1 MIASL
6 KGFLQY
12 KSHSR
17 LIVEVAGVGYDIA
30 FCRAGLSR
38 LPEIGGEVF
47 LHIYTHVREDAISLY
62 GFLEAEARE
71 LFVVLLGVSGVGPK
85 LALNILSAAAP
96 AELARAIMSDDLA
109 ALVKL
114 PGVGKKTAERLC
126 LELKDKVRDFA
137 DRSIDETSASAEIS
151 SGSETAQDVI
161 SALIN
166 LGYPPAQAEKAMQ
179 KVVAGLPAGLP
190 EPPIEEILRLTL
202 RSLA

>member
-6 KGFLQY
+6 KGILQY
-12 KSHSR
+12 KSPNR

-38 LPEIGGEVF
+38 LPETGGEIF
-47 LHIYTHVREDAISLY
+47 LHIYTHVREDAISLF

-85 LALNILSAAAP
+85 LALNILSTAPP

-137 DRSIDETSASAEIS
+137 DLSNDKTPVGIETS

-166 LGYPPAQAEKAMQ
+166 LGYPPAQAEKALQ
-179 KVVAGLPAGLP
+179 KIVAGLPAGLP

>member
-6 KGFLQY
+6 KGILQY
-12 KSHSR
+12 KSSGR
-17 LIVEVAGVGYDIA
+17 LIVEVAGVGYDVA
-30 FCRAGLSR
+30 FCREGMSR
-38 LPEIGGEVF
+38 LPETGGEIF
-47 LHIYTHVREDAISLY
+47 LHIYTNVREDAIALY
-62 GFLEAEARE
+62 GFLEVEARE

-96 AELARAIMSDDLA
+96 AQLARAIMSDDLA

-137 DRSIDETSASAEIS
+137 DLSADETPASAEKS
-151 SGSETAQDVI
+151 PGSETSQDVI
-161 SALIN
+161 SALVN
-166 LGYPPAQAEKAMQ
+166 LGYPAAQAEKALK
-179 KVVAGLPAGLP
+179 KVVAGRPAGEP

>member
-6 KGFLQY
+6 KGILQY
-12 KSHSR
+12 KSPGR
-17 LIVEVAGVGYDIA
+17 LIVEVAGVGYDVA
-30 FCRAGLSR
+30 FCREGMSR
-38 LPEIGGEVF
+38 LPETGGEIF
-47 LHIYTHVREDAISLY
+47 LHIYTNVREDAISLY
-62 GFLEAEARE
+62 GFLETEARE

-96 AELARAIMSDDLA
+96 AQLARAIMSDDLA
-109 ALVKL
+109 VLVKL

-126 LELKDKVRDFA
+126 LELKDKVRDFV
-137 DRSIDETSASAEIS
+137 DLSVNETPAGAEKS

-166 LGYPPAQAEKAMQ
+166 LGYPAAQAEKALK
-179 KVVAGLPAGLP
+179 KVVAGLPAGVP